1 MKMADLDG
9 LMKRIQ
15 EALVNLIRLRIV
27 TAVGVVTVAL
37 NNDGSVKDVEIEQ
50 NGKAISTCVDL
61 VGGDMT
67 TVFDPEF
74 VTGSYKSLREFHA
87 AREKEGH
94 DIVEKNLKA
103 LKALFDLVKELA
115 KTS

>member
-1 MKMADLDG
+1 MPDLDS
-9 LMKRIQ
+9 LMTRIK
-15 EALVNLIRLRIV
+15 EALVNLVHLRIV
-27 TAVGVVTVAL
+27 TVVGVVTVAL

-50 NGKAISTCVDL
+50 KVKAISTCVDL
-61 VGGDMT
+61 LQGDIT

-103 LKALFDLVKELA
+103 LRALFDLVKDLA